1 VLTTSATN
9 MHFYSSAIC
18 SCMCCRHYSLFCNR
32 WQSDAVLFYPVAG
45 LPFCTLCLLML
56 DFVNA
61 QLLLRHQAGCHLV
74 LYVLACYIIEL
85 DLRLKSL
92 ETYFQF
98 ERVRGATDLLH
109 VVCIYY
115 CYLLVCVP
123 MPATW
128 NRFIG

>member
-1 VLTTSATN
+1 
-9 MHFYSSAIC
+9 
-18 SCMCCRHYSLFCNR
+18 MCCRLTCVFCNR

-61 QLLLRHQAGCHLV
+61 QLLLRHHAGCHLV
-74 LYVLACYIIEL
+74 LYVAAYYFIEL
-85 DLRLKSL
+85 ELLLKSL
-92 ETYFQF
+92 ETYSPLK
-98 ERVRGATDLLH
+98 RVRGATDRLH

-115 CYLLVCVP
+115 CYLLVCVL

-128 NRFIG
+128 MRYIG